1 MQPTTMY
8 YFRYTDEDGENFDW
22 FVEAKN
28 IPEAIKLYVSHI
40 VFDHDEDTL
49 INEVDIK
56 IVPLLSGKSEVK
68 NWIHPEIG
76 AIEWKAMWDA
86 A

>member
-56 IVPLLSGKSEVK
+56 IVPLLNGKSEVK